1 MVNIDYKLSNLQ
13 PQRSSYPN
21 PNLVTNGT
29 NVNKP
34 AAGTFF
40 ICSFTVR
47 IQLPTCKCSTSTS
60 PRETVKREHG
70 GDRWRFL
77 MKVLFLKVAF
87 PWILKRRFQF
97 IVPSLTAKVKKCAH
111 NMKKH
116 ASPHTFVPFSV
127 FGAWRKQ
134 ILICYFC
141 VHLQ

>member
-127 FGAWRKQ
+127 FGA
-134 ILICYFC
+134 
-141 VHLQ
+141 